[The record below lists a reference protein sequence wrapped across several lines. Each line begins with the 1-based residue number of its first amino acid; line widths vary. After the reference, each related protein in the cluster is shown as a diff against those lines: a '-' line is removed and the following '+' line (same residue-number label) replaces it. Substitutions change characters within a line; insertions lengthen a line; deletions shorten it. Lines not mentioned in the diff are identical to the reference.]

1 MEVVLPCPHI
11 NLSDETV
18 VTMGNIKLSF
28 SSPSPSNLPPFATP
42 SAPALDTTPPTG
54 DKTNLIDSEEN
65 ATSMGN
71 IASQSIL
78 VLNIKLYFLA
88 PPTYDE
94 VMQGAAGVFSAP
106 MQMPMPSMP
115 TPKN

>member
-1 MEVVLPCPHI
+1 MVLPCPHI
-11 NLSDETV
+11 NLSDEAV

-28 SSPSPSNLPPFATP
+28 PSPSPSNLPPFAAP
-42 SAPALDTTPPTG
+42 SAPALYTTAPTG
-54 DKTNLIDSEEN
+54 DRMNLIDSEEN

-71 IASQSIL
+71 IANQSTL
-78 VLNIKLYFLA
+78 VLNVKLFFLA

-94 VMQGAAGVFSAP
+94 VMQGGAGGFSAP
-106 MQMPMPSMP
+106 MRMPMPSLP